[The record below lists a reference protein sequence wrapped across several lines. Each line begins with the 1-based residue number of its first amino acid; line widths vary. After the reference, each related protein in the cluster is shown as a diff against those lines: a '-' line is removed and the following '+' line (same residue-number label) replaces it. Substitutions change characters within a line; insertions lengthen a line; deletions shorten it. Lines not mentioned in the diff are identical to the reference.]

1 MWQANWHFQDYINN
15 LFTSHSIFKG
25 HNQQLDLTAAKLN
38 NRCEVLM
45 QLKLNLE
52 EENRHLLEQIS
63 RLMSQNEEL
72 LSQTLESK
80 DQIYTEQKQYT

>member
-1 MWQANWHFQDYINN
+1 MRFHNQQKLLHVAKSMFQD
-15 LFTSHSIFKG
+15 
-25 HNQQLDLTAAKLN
+25 HNQQLDITAAKLN

-52 EENRHLLEQIS
+52 EENKHLLEQIG

-80 DQIYTEQKQYT
+80 DQIYAEQKQYT

>member
-1 MWQANWHFQDYINN
+1 LQD
-15 LFTSHSIFKG
+15 
-25 HNQQLDLTAAKLN
+25 HNQQLDITAAKLN

-52 EENRHLLEQIS
+52 EENKHLLEQIG

-80 DQIYTEQKQYT
+80 DQIYAEQKQYT

>member
-1 MWQANWHFQDYINN
+1 
-15 LFTSHSIFKG
+15 
-25 HNQQLDLTAAKLN
+25 
-38 NRCEVLM
+38 M

-52 EENRHLLEQIS
+52 EENRHLLEQIG

-80 DQIYTEQKQYT
+80 DQIYAEQKQYT